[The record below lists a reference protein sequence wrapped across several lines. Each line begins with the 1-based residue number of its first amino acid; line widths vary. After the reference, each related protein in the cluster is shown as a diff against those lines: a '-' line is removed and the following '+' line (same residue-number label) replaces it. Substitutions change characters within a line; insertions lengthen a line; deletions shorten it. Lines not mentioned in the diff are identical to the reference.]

1 VKNALHVI
9 PGKFVASGH
18 DYRKDLARF
27 VSLAYDL
34 PIDAERLERIERA
47 LRRRELLWAER
58 RLTTQQLSDAEEK
71 VKKQLTAWGVREE
84 YLPLSFVAPGPQEA
98 DPFDARV
105 LAD

>member
-1 VKNALHVI
+1 M
-9 PGKFVASGH
+9 
-18 DYRKDLARF
+18 
-27 VSLAYDL
+27 
-34 PIDAERLERIERA
+34 ERIERA